1 MWPRLKDENDA
12 YQALQKKRGHYGEV
26 GDRCRKLAVSRSLIS
41 GIFKTS
47 KTVHQYKEVSI
58 QFISVLFREYH
69 NTGGDPA

>member
-1 MWPRLKDENDA
+1 M
-12 YQALQKKRGHYGEV
+12 
-26 GDRCRKLAVSRSLIS
+26 AVSRSLIS

-47 KTVHQYKEVSI
+47 RTVHQYKEVSI